1 MSDLRFACFC
11 LALGAA
17 GCSSAPPVADWQIN
31 AKSSM
36 DRAVAAY
43 LTGDTRV
50 AAAELD
56 RTRGEISRTGRADL
70 LARAELRMCAAQVA
84 SLVFDPCAGFES
96 LRDDAPAPEKAYA
109 DYLAARLAPGDVA
122 LLPSAQRGVAAREI
136 SDDAAAAAVKG
147 IEDPLSRL
155 VGAGV
160 LFQSGRASPAVAT
173 VAVET
178 ASAQG
183 WRRPLLAWLGV
194 QHMRAEKA
202 GDAGAA
208 ERLRRQMEI
217 VGRTQQA
224 GQ

>member
-1 MSDLRFACFC
+1 VIDARLAVLCV
-11 LALGAA
+11 ALGLVA
-17 GCSSAPPVADWQIN
+17 CSSAPPVADWQPN

-43 LTGDTRV
+43 LAGDTRG
-50 AAAELD
+50 ASAEFD
-56 RTRGEISRTGRADL
+56 RSRTEISRTGRFDL
-70 LARAELRMCAAQVA
+70 LARAELMMCAAQVA
-84 SLVFDPCAGFES
+84 SLAFEPCAGFER
-96 LRDDAPAPEKAYA
+96 LRADAPPAERAYA
-109 DYLAARLAPGDVA
+109 DYLAARVAPEDVA
-122 LLPSAQRGVAAREI
+122 LLPPAQRAVAGKGITDET
-136 SDDAAAAAVKG
+136 AAAAVKG

-160 LFQSGRASPAVAT
+160 LLQSGRASPAVAT

-194 QHMRAEKA
+194 QRMRAEKA

-208 ERLRRQMEI
+208 ERLRRQMDI
-217 VGRTQQA
+217 VEQTPQA
-224 GQ
+224 AR